1 MNFSTTPASG
11 TQYSISHGGYEATIA
26 SVGAS
31 LRELTFEGR
40 NLVVPFDADEVRPK
54 FRGAMLAPWPNRIV
68 GGTYSFD
75 GEDYLVA
82 LTEPERGHALHGLVG
97 WLDFTLVSHGDAQVV
112 LEGVIQAQAGYPW
125 RVVVTVTNTLTDA
138 GLATTVTA
146 TNTAATA
153 APWGTGPHPYLVG
166 GPGRVDE
173 WTLDLPAASVLLT
186 TELLAP
192 TEVVPVESAGLD
204 WREPHPVGD
213 IFIDHAFTG
222 FSTARVRVTDGS
234 GTGVEMTW
242 GPECSWVQLHT
253 ADLPDQALSRR
264 GLAVEPMT
272 CPPDAFNSG
281 TNLVRLEPGSDYSTG
296 WIISAI

>member
-1 MNFSTTPASG
+1 VSISATPASG
-11 TQYSISHGGYEATIA
+11 TQYTISHGAYTATIA

-31 LRELTFEGR
+31 LRELRFEDR
-40 NLVVPFDADEVRPK
+40 DLVVPFAADEVRPA
-54 FRGAMLAPWPNRIV
+54 FRGATLAPWPNRIV
-68 GGTYSFD
+68 GGVYSF
-75 GEDYLVA
+75 GGQRYKVA

-97 WLDFTLVSHGDAQVV
+97 WLDFTLVQQSDSAVTLQ
-112 LEGVIQAQAGYPW
+112 GVIQPQVGYPW

-146 TNTAATA
+146 TNESSTP
-153 APWGTGPHPYLVG
+153 APWGTGPHPYLVA
-166 GPGRVDE
+166 GPGHVDD

-192 TEVVPVESAGLD
+192 TEVAPAKSVGLD

-213 IFIDHAFTG
+213 TFIDHAFTD
-222 FSTARVRVTDGS
+222 FSASRVRVTDSTGS
-234 GTGVEMTW
+234 GVEMTW
-242 GPECSWVQLHT
+242 GPECRWVQLHT
-253 ADLPDQALSRR
+253 ADRPAPERSRI

-281 TNLVRLEPGSDYSTG
+281 TDLVTLEPAASSTAS
-296 WIISAI
+296 WAIAAI